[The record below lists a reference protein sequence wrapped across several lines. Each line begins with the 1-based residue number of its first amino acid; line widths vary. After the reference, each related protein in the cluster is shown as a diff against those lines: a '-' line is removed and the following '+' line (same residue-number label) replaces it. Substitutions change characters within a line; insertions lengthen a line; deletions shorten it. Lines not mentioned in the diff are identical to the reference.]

1 MIDNVLSLISKHTLA
16 AEVFA
21 VVLATALVRYLVGRA
36 VDNLA
41 RQSAKTHNPYD
52 DALFAAARKPLG
64 WLVWVLGVTWA
75 AEIIGDETG
84 ATVFAYAGRVRDV
97 GLIWMLAWFAIR
109 FIGEVEEQVISRHLG
124 GEAVDGNRLVAGQ
137 PQQGVAA
144 KRQQDVMTAKA
155 IAKLLRVSVLITGVL
170 LVMQALGF
178 TISGV
183 LAFGG
188 IGGIAVGF
196 AARDLL
202 ANFFGALMIFMDRPF
217 AVGDW
222 VRSPEKDIEGT
233 VEEIGWRLTRIRTF
247 DQRPLYVP
255 NATFASLTVENPS
268 RMSNWRIYET
278 IGLRYE
284 DLAAMPAVVADV
296 EAMLKGHPDIDPN
309 ALLMVNFVT
318 FGPASLDFFIYTFTR
333 TTDWAEYHAVKQDV
347 LLKVADVI
355 ARHGAEV
362 AFPTQTLHLEGLEGG
377 EDGFSGDGEAGK

>member
-1 MIDNVLSLISKHTLA
+1 MIDEILSLIGKHTLA
-16 AEVFA
+16 AEVFG
-21 VVLATALVRYLVGRA
+21 VVFATAVVRYLVARA

-41 RQSAKTHNPYD
+41 RQSAKTHNRYD
-52 DALFAAARKPLG
+52 DALFAAVRKPLG

-75 AEIIGDETG
+75 AQIIGDETG
-84 ATVFAYAGRVRDV
+84 AAVFAYAARVRDV

-109 FIGEVEEQVISRHLG
+109 FIGEVEEQVIGNHLG
-124 GEAVDGNRLVAGQ
+124 GQAADRDHLVAGQ
-137 PQQGVAA
+137 PQQGAAA

-155 IAKLLRVSVLITGVL
+155 IAKILRVSVLITGVL

-196 AARDLL
+196 AARDML

-268 RMSNWRIYET
+268 RMLNWRIYET

-296 EAMLKGHPDIDPN
+296 KAMLEGHPDIDPN

-377 EDGFSGDGEAGK
+377 EGGFPGDGEAGK